1 MISTKSHPNE
11 KENFNKKKIN
21 ELIAEYKLSVVSK
34 LFFFTA
40 LHVSLVT

>member
-21 ELIAEYKLSVVSK
+21 ELFAEYKLSVVSK
-34 LFFFTA
+34 LFFF
-40 LHVSLVT
+40 LQLYMFH